1 VVVTSFPLR
10 AILYNSNATGN
21 IAKWAAELAEF
32 QPRHA
37 IKSQVLA
44 DFIVEWTPP
53 PSVPGGPDPDLDPTP
68 AEPRAPVFTEPH
80 WTLFFDG
87 SARQQGGGAGVVLI
101 DPSGDQVKY
110 MVHLEFKAT
119 NNMAEYEALIF
130 GLSAT
135 LSLGIRQLLV
145 KGDSQ
150 LIIKKVRGECSCNK
164 PKLAAYLL
172 HVRKLEKDFIALELQ
187 HVPRANNSAADELS
201 MRASTWAPV
210 PEGVFERWLLGPT
223 AQRVELSEGG
233 ETSTSKLAV
242 PVAYHLHNPPRIVCA
257 TEGPVNLLAPQPVAQ
272 SGPNA
277 WISEIRDYLKE
288 NILPE
293 DHVIAERIVRLAKR
307 YTVVEGDL
315 YRRGANGIL
324 MRCITQEEGHELLAE
339 IHGGECGS
347 HSSSRTLV
355 GKAFRH
361 GFYWPTALQ
370 DAAELVKSCKACQ
383 FHAKQI
389 HTPAQALQMIPPSWP
404 FTVWGWISWEH
415 FPGLSVG
422 TVSSSSPSTNSQ
434 SGQRPPLWS
443 VSPKVLPLPSS
454 S

>member
-1 VVVTSFPLR
+1 VTSFPLR
-10 AILYNSNATGN
+10 AILHNSNATGN
-21 IAKWAAELAEF
+21 IAKWAAELAEFQLDF

-53 PSVPGGPDPDLDPTP
+53 PSAPGGPDPDSDPTP
-68 AEPRAPVFTEPH
+68 VEPRGPVFTEPH
-80 WTLFFDG
+80 WMLFFDG
-87 SARQQGGGAGVVLI
+87 STCHQVGRAGVVLI
-101 DPSGDQVKY
+101 DPNGDQVKY

-150 LIIKKVRGECSCNK
+150 LIIKQVCGECSCNV

-172 HVRKLEKDFIALELQ
+172 HVRNLEKDFTTLELQ
-187 HVPRANNSAADELS
+187 HVPRADNSEADELFV
-201 MRASTWAPV
+201 RASTWAPV
-210 PEGVFERWLLGPT
+210 PEGVFERWLLRPT
-223 AQRVELSEGG
+223 AQPAGLDEGG

-242 PVAYHLHNPPRIVCA
+242 PVAHQLQNPPKTVCA
-257 TEGPVNLLAPQPVAQ
+257 TTGHANLVAPQPVSQ
-272 SGPNA
+272 CGPDA

-293 DHVIAERIVRLAKR
+293 DHVSAERIVRLSKR

-315 YRRGANGIL
+315 YHRGTNGIL
-324 MRCITQEEGHELLAE
+324 MRCITQEEGRELLAE

-347 HSSSRTLV
+347 HSASRTLV

-361 GFYWPTALQ
+361 GFY
-370 DAAELVKSCKACQ
+370 
-383 FHAKQI
+383 
-389 HTPAQALQMIPPSWP
+389 
-404 FTVWGWISWEH
+404 
-415 FPGLSVG
+415 
-422 TVSSSSPSTNSQ
+422 
-434 SGQRPPLWS
+434 
-443 VSPKVLPLPSS
+443 
-454 S
+454 